1 MFIRCVGY
9 SLYPIELG
17 CPRGA
22 VKMTEL
28 DKVTVAGTINKESQ
42 EKLSHATHVAAMEH
56 RMPDDESFVSS

>member
-1 MFIRCVGY
+1 
-9 SLYPIELG
+9 
-17 CPRGA
+17 
-22 VKMTEL
+22 MTEL